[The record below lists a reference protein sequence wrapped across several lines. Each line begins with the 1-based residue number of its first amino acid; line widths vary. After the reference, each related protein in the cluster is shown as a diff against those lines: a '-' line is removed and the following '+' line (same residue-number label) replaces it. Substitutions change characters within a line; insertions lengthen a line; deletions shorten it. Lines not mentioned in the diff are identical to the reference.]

1 MLREVIAVSE
11 SFNPHLQKLI
21 FEVVEN
27 QIRDN
32 NPPET
37 KATWDRLKAAGYTN
51 LQIKK
56 KIGGVIAEHLY
67 NIMKDKA
74 PMDIEK
80 YIRDLKGLR

>member
-1 MLREVIAVSE
+1 MSE
-11 SFNPHLQKLI
+11 SFNPRLQKLI

-37 KATWDRLKAAGYTN
+37 KATWDRLKATGYTD

-56 KIGGVIAEHLY
+56 KIGGVIAEHIY
-67 NIMKDKA
+67 YIMKENV
-74 PMDIEK
+74 PMDLEK
-80 YIRDLKGLR
+80 YKMNLEGLR

>member
-1 MLREVIAVSE
+1 MSE
-11 SFNPHLQKLI
+11 SFNPRLQKLI

-37 KATWDRLKAAGYTN
+37 KATWDRLEAAGYTD

-67 NIMKDKA
+67 YVMKDKV
-74 PMDIEK
+74 PMDMEK

>member
-1 MLREVIAVSE
+1 MSE
-11 SFNPHLQKLI
+11 SFNPRLQKLI

-37 KATWDRLKAAGYTN
+37 KVTWDRLKAAGYTDF
-51 LQIKK
+51 QVKK

-67 NIMKDKA
+67 YIMKDKV
-74 PMDIEK
+74 PMDLEK
-80 YIRDLKGLR
+80 YKRDLAGLK

>member
-1 MLREVIAVSE
+1 MSE
-11 SFNPHLQKLI
+11 SYNPRLQKLI

-37 KATWDRLKAAGYTN
+37 KATWDRLEA
-51 LQIKK
+51 K

-67 NIMKDKA
+67 YVMKDKV
-74 PMDIEK
+74 PMDMEK

>member
-1 MLREVIAVSE
+1 MSE
-11 SFNPHLQKLI
+11 SFNPRLQKQF

-37 KATWDRLKAAGYTN
+37 KATWERLKAAGYTD
-51 LQIKK
+51 LQKKK

-67 NIMKDKA
+67 YIMKDKV
-74 PMDIEK
+74 PMDLEK
-80 YIRDLKGLR
+80 FKGDLAGLE

>member
-1 MLREVIAVSE
+1 MSE
-11 SFNPHLQKLI
+11 SFNPYLQKLI

-37 KATWDRLKAAGYTN
+37 KATWDRLKAAGYTD

-56 KIGGVIAEHLY
+56 KIGGVVVTYIYTIL
-67 NIMKDKA
+67 NDNV
-74 PMDIEK
+74 PMDMEK
-80 YIRDLKGLR
+80 YKRDLARLN